1 MQILMPAIALV
12 AVTFVVWC
20 WMYFTRLRY
29 LRANRIEPNNLATRE
44 RDSRLLE
51 PVAGPSD
58 NLRNLFEMPVLFYV
72 LIILL
77 LDTGHASSGFVSA
90 AWAFV
95 ALRTL
100 HSAIHCTYNDV
111 MHRFTVYA
119 LSSLVLW
126 GMWAAFAVRLLG

>member
-1 MQILMPAIALV
+1 MQILMPAIALA

-29 LRANRIEPNNLATRE
+29 MRANRIDPNSIATRE
-44 RDSRLLE
+44 RGASLLE

-77 LDTGHASSGFVSA
+77 FDTGHASSGFVSA
-90 AWAFV
+90 GWAFV

-111 MHRFTVYA
+111 THRFTVYA
-119 LSSLVLW
+119 LSSMVLW
-126 GMWAAFAVRLLG
+126 GMWTAFAIRLLG

>member
-29 LRANRIEPNNLATRE
+29 LRANRIDPNSIATRE
-44 RDSRLLE
+44 RGAARLE
-51 PVAGPSD
+51 PVSAPSD
-58 NLRNLFEMPVLFYV
+58 NFQNLFEMPVLFYV

-77 LDTGHASSGFVSA
+77 LDTGHANSGFVSA

>member
-1 MQILMPAIALV
+1 MQILMPTIALV

-20 WMYFTRLRY
+20 WMYFTRLRFI
-29 LRANRIEPNNLATRE
+29 RQNRIEPNSLATRE
-44 RDSRLLE
+44 QGSARLG

-58 NLRNLFEMPVLFYV
+58 NFQNLLEMPVLFYV
-72 LIILL
+72 LTILL

-95 ALRTL
+95 GLRTL

-111 MHRFTVYA
+111 THRFTVYA

-126 GMWAAFAVRLLG
+126 GMWGAFALKLLG

>member
-29 LRANRIEPNNLATRE
+29 LRANRIDPNSIATRE
-44 RDSRLLE
+44 RGAARLE
-51 PVAGPSD
+51 PVAAPSD
-58 NLRNLFEMPVLFYV
+58 NFQNLFEMPVLFYV

-77 LDTGHASSGFVSA
+77 LDTGHANSGFVSA

-126 GMWAAFAVRLLG
+126 GMWTAFAVRLLG

>member
-20 WMYFTRLRY
+20 WMYFTRLRFI
-29 LRANRIEPNNLATRE
+29 RENRIDPNSLATRE
-44 RDSRLLE
+44 QGATRLA

-58 NLRNLFEMPVLFYV
+58 NFQNLLEVPVLFYV

-95 ALRTL
+95 GLRTI

-111 MHRFTVYA
+111 THRFTVYA
-119 LSSLVLW
+119 LSSLLLW
-126 GMWAAFAVRLLG
+126 GMWAAFALRVV

>member
-12 AVTFVVWC
+12 AVTFVVWF
-20 WMYFTRLRY
+20 WMYFTRVRFI
-29 LRANRIEPNNLATRE
+29 RANRIDPNSIATRE
-44 RDSRLLE
+44 RGTARLE

-58 NLRNLFEMPVLFYV
+58 NFQNLLEMPVLFYV

-77 LDTGHASSGFVSA
+77 LDTGHASSGFVTA

-95 ALRTL
+95 GLRTL

-119 LSSLVLW
+119 LSSLLLW
-126 GMWAAFAVRLLG
+126 GMWAAFAVKLLS

>member
-1 MQILMPAIALV
+1 MQILMPAIGLV

-20 WMYFTRLRY
+20 WMYFTRLRFI
-29 LRANRIEPNNLATRE
+29 RENRIDPNSLATRE
-44 RDSRLLE
+44 QLVARLG
-51 PVAGPSD
+51 PVAGPSNNFQ
-58 NLRNLFEMPVLFYV
+58 NLLEVPVLFYV

-95 ALRTL
+95 GLRTL

-111 MHRFTVYA
+111 THRFTVYA
-119 LSSLVLW
+119 MSSLLLW
-126 GMWAAFAVRLLG
+126 GMWAAFALRLLG

>member
-20 WMYFTRLRY
+20 WMYFTRVRFI
-29 LRANRIEPNNLATRE
+29 RANGIDLNSIATRE
-44 RDSRLLE
+44 CGTARLE

-58 NLRNLFEMPVLFYV
+58 NFQNLLEMPVLFYV

-77 LDTGHASSGFVSA
+77 LDTGHASSGFVTA

-95 ALRTL
+95 GLRTL

-119 LSSLVLW
+119 LSSLLLW
-126 GMWAAFAVRLLG
+126 GMWAAFAVTLLS

>member
-29 LRANRIEPNNLATRE
+29 LRANRIDPNSIATRE
-44 RDSRLLE
+44 RGAARLE
-51 PVAGPSD
+51 PVSAPSD
-58 NLRNLFEMPVLFYV
+58 NFQNLFEMPVLFYV

-77 LDTGHASSGFVSA
+77 FDTGHANSGFVSA

>member
-29 LRANRIEPNNLATRE
+29 LRANRIDPNSIATRE
-44 RDSRLLE
+44 RGAARLE
-51 PVAGPSD
+51 PVSAPSD
-58 NLRNLFEMPVLFYV
+58 SFQNLFEMPVLFYV

-77 LDTGHASSGFVSA
+77 LDTGHANSGFVSA

-126 GMWAAFAVRLLG
+126 GMWTAFAVRLLG

>member
-90 AWAFV
+90 AWSFV

>member
-12 AVTFVVWC
+12 AVTFVVWF
-20 WMYFTRLRY
+20 WMYFTRVRFV
-29 LRANRIEPNNLATRE
+29 RANRIDPNSIATRE
-44 RDSRLLE
+44 RGTARLE

-58 NLRNLFEMPVLFYV
+58 NFQNLLEMPVLFYV

-77 LDTGHASSGFVSA
+77 LDTGHASSGFVTA

-95 ALRTL
+95 GLRTL

-119 LSSLVLW
+119 LSSLLLW
-126 GMWAAFAVRLLG
+126 GMWAAFAVKLLS